1 MAALRYIL
9 LAAAI
14 TLTLALLAH
23 LRLPARAPI
32 PRRTG
37 RRGGLGIAVLTAV
50 YAVAAFWNLGS
61 AHDPQRFCSFE
72 VGESAVLALERE
84 TAIGTVWYYPGL
96 STGEYTLAYST
107 DGVTFTPAGTMPQ
120 GYADLFKWLQ
130 PEMTDAAPAT
140 AAYVRITASAHMELG
155 ELALYDLQGDRIGVR
170 AITGPADADALCDE
184 ADTVPAASTY
194 YNSTYFD
201 EIYHARTAYE
211 HLRGV
216 YPYEVSHP
224 PLGKEILSLGIV
236 LFGMTPFGWRC
247 MGALFGVAMLPLMW
261 DLLRRMFRDD
271 RVALCGAALL
281 ACDFMHL
288 TQTRIATID
297 SFATLFILLMYL
309 FLYRYF
315 TEGKLR
321 HLAACGITF
330 GIGAATKWTCLYAGA
345 GLGVLWAL
353 HWVFSG
359 VRAHRTGDGRRY
371 ARRLL
376 GNIGFCLVF
385 FVLVPGMIYYAS
397 YYPYGAARGLHGA
410 GMYFTREYAA
420 IVLENQRFMFTY
432 HAGLV
437 ATHPYSSR
445 WWQWLLDLRPILYY
459 LSYGDGTVSTIGAFV
474 NPPAVLGRAAGA
486 AGARI
491 PRGKARPHGAVSP
504 RRLSGAGA
512 AVGVHLAPDVR
523 ISLLRGDAL
532 SRARA
537 RVRVRPAAPARLS
550 RHRIR
555 LHGSKRRALRAV
567 LSRAHG
573 RDDPAR
579 LRMECAQMA
588 PGLAILT
595 PGNFRNRGTVYDCDR
610 M

>member
-1 MAALRYIL
+1 MAALRIIL
-9 LAAAI
+9 PAAAI
-14 TLTLALLAH
+14 ALTLALFLQLAW
-23 LRLPARAPI
+23 PARTPI
-32 PRRTG
+32 PRRTS
-37 RRGGLGIAVLTAV
+37 RRGGIGIAVLTAV
-50 YAVAAFWNLGS
+50 YAVAAFTGLGS
-61 AHDPQRFCSFE
+61 ARDPQRFCTLE
-72 VGESAVLALERE
+72 AGESATLALDGVHS
-84 TAIGTVWYYPGL
+84 IGTVWYYTGL
-96 STGEYTLAYST
+96 YTGEYTLAYSD
-107 DGVTFTPAGTMPQ
+107 DGITYIAAGTMPQ
-120 GYADLFKWLQ
+120 GYADLFKWLHPQ
-130 PEMTDAAPAT
+130 PADTASAS
-140 AAYVRITASAHMELG
+140 AAYVRITASAHLELG
-155 ELALYDLQGDRIGVR
+155 ELALLNAQGERIAVR
-170 AITGPADADALCDE
+170 EITGPASAAALCDE

-194 YNSTYFD
+194 FNSSYFD

-224 PLGKEILSLGIV
+224 PLGKEILSLGIAI
-236 LFGMTPFGWRC
+236 FGMTPFGWRC

-281 ACDFMHL
+281 AFDFMHL

-315 TEGKLR
+315 TEGRLR
-321 HLAACGITF
+321 HLAACGVAF
-330 GIGAATKWTCLYAGA
+330 GVGAATKWTCLYAGA

-353 HWVFSG
+353 HWVFQG
-359 VRAHRTGDGRRY
+359 VQAHRDGDGRRY
-371 ARRLL
+371 VRRLIL
-376 GNIGFCLVF
+376 NIGFCLVF

-474 NPPAVLGRAAGA
+474 NPLLCWGGLLALPVLAYRAVRHDRTALFILVGYLAQVLPWVFISRLTFEYHYFAATLFLVLALGYVFDRLRQRGYFGIVYAFTAA
-486 AGARI
+486 
-491 PRGKARPHGAVSP
+491 
-504 RRLSGAGA
+504 SGALFA
-512 AVGVHLAPDVR
+512 LFYPVLTGVTVSRSYAWNVLKWLPDW
-523 ISLLRGDAL
+523 
-532 SRARA
+532 
-537 RVRVRPAAPARLS
+537 P
-550 RHRIR
+550 
-555 LHGSKRRALRAV
+555 
-567 LSRAHG
+567 
-573 RDDPAR
+573 
-579 LRMECAQMA
+579 
-588 PGLAILT
+588 
-595 PGNFRNRGTVYDCDR
+595 F
-610 M
+610 

>member
-1 MAALRYIL
+1 MAALRIIL
-9 LAAAI
+9 PAAAI
-14 TLTLALLAH
+14 ALTLALF
-23 LRLPARAPI
+23 LRLAWPARTPI
-32 PRRTG
+32 PRRTS
-37 RRGGLGIAVLTAV
+37 RRGGIGIAVLTAV
-50 YAVAAFWNLGS
+50 YAVAAFTGLGS
-61 AHDPQRFCSFE
+61 ARDPQHFCTLE
-72 VGESAVLALERE
+72 AGESATLALDGVHS
-84 TAIGTVWYYPGL
+84 INTVWYYTGL
-96 STGEYTLAYST
+96 YTGEYTLAYSD
-107 DGVTFTPAGTMPQ
+107 DGITYTAAGTMPQ

-130 PEMTDAAPAT
+130 PQPADAAPAT
-140 AAYVRITASAHMELG
+140 AAYVRVTAGTRLELG
-155 ELALYDLQGDRIGVR
+155 ELALLDAQGERIAVR
-170 AITGPADADALCDE
+170 EVTGPASAAALCDE
-184 ADTVPAASTY
+184 ADTVPASSTY
-194 YNSTYFD
+194 FNSSYFD

-224 PLGKEILSLGIV
+224 PLGKEILSLGIAI
-236 LFGMTPFGWRC
+236 FGMTPFGWRC

-271 RVALCGAALL
+271 RVALCGTALL

-321 HLAACGITF
+321 HLAACGIAF
-330 GIGAATKWTCLYAGA
+330 GVGAATKWTCLYAGA

-353 HWVFSG
+353 HWVFQG
-359 VRAHRTGDGRRY
+359 VQAHRDGDGRRY
-371 ARRLL
+371 VRRLVS
-376 GNIGFCLVF
+376 NIGFCLVF

-437 ATHPYSSR
+437 ATHPYASR

-474 NPPAVLGRAAGA
+474 NPLLCWGGLLALPVLAYRAVRHDRTALFLLVGYLAQVLPWVFISRLTFEYHYFAATLFLVLALGYVFDRLRQRGYFGIVYVFTAASGA
-486 AGARI
+486 LFALFYPVLTGVTI
-491 PRGKARPHGAVSP
+491 PRSYAWNVLKW
-504 RRLSGAGA
+504 L
-512 AVGVHLAPDVR
+512 PDW
-523 ISLLRGDAL
+523 
-532 SRARA
+532 
-537 RVRVRPAAPARLS
+537 P
-550 RHRIR
+550 
-555 LHGSKRRALRAV
+555 
-567 LSRAHG
+567 
-573 RDDPAR
+573 
-579 LRMECAQMA
+579 
-588 PGLAILT
+588 
-595 PGNFRNRGTVYDCDR
+595 F
-610 M
+610 

>member
-1 MAALRYIL
+1 MAALRIIL
-9 LAAAI
+9 PAAAI
-14 TLTLALLAH
+14 ALTLALFLQLAW
-23 LRLPARAPI
+23 PARAPI
-32 PRRTG
+32 PRRTS
-37 RRGGLGIAVLTAV
+37 RRGGIGIAVLTAV
-50 YAVAAFWNLGS
+50 YAVAAFTGLGS
-61 AHDPQRFCSFE
+61 ANAPQRFCTLE
-72 VGESAVLALERE
+72 AGESAVLALDG
-84 TAIGTVWYYPGL
+84 AHGIDTVWYYTGL
-96 STGEYTLAYST
+96 YTGEYTLAYSD
-107 DGVTFTPAGTMPQ
+107 DGITYIAAGTMPQ

-130 PEMTDAAPAT
+130 PQPADAAPAS
-140 AAYVRITASAHMELG
+140 AAYVRITASAHLELG
-155 ELALYDLQGDRIGVR
+155 ELALYDPQGKRIAVCE
-170 AITGPADADALCDE
+170 ITGPASAAALCDE
-184 ADTVPAASTY
+184 PDTVPASSTY
-194 YNSTYFD
+194 FNSSYFD

-224 PLGKEILSLGIV
+224 PLGKVILSLGIR
-236 LFGMTPFGWRC
+236 LFGMTPLGWRC

-281 ACDFMHL
+281 AFDFMHL

-297 SFATLFILLMYL
+297 SFATFFILLMYL

-315 TEGKLR
+315 TEGRLR
-321 HLAACGITF
+321 HLAACGVTF

-353 HWVFSG
+353 HWIFAG
-359 VRAHRTGDGRRY
+359 VQAHRDGDGRRY
-371 ARRLL
+371 AHRLL

-474 NPPAVLGRAAGA
+474 NPLLCWGGLLALPVLAYRAAKRDRTALFILVGYLAQVLPWVFISRLTFEYHYFA
-486 AGARI
+486 ATLFL
-491 PRGKARPHGAVSP
+491 V
-504 RRLSGAGA
+504 
-512 AVGVHLAPDVR
+512 LALGYVFD
-523 ISLLRGDAL
+523 
-532 SRARA
+532 
-537 RVRVRPAAPARLS
+537 
-550 RHRIR
+550 
-555 LHGSKRRALRAV
+555 
-567 LSRAHG
+567 
-573 RDDPAR
+573 R
-579 LRMECAQMA
+579 LRQRGYLGIVYAFTA
-588 PGLAILT
+588 ANGVLFALFFPVLT
-595 PGNFRNRGTVYDCDR
+595 GVTVSRSYAWNVLKWLPDWPF
-610 M
+610 

>member
-1 MAALRYIL
+1 MAALRIIL
-9 LAAAI
+9 PAAAI
-14 TLTLALLAH
+14 ALTLALFLQLAW
-23 LRLPARAPI
+23 PARAPI
-32 PRRTG
+32 PRRTS
-37 RRGGLGIAVLTAV
+37 RRGGIGIAVLTAV
-50 YAVAAFWNLGS
+50 YAVAAFTGLGS
-61 AHDPQRFCSFE
+61 ARDPQHFCTLE
-72 VGESAVLALERE
+72 AGESATLALDGVHS
-84 TAIGTVWYYPGL
+84 INTVWYYTGL
-96 STGEYTLAYST
+96 YTGEYTLAYSD
-107 DGVTFTPAGTMPQ
+107 DGITYTAAGTMPQ

-130 PEMTDAAPAT
+130 PQPADTAPAT
-140 AAYVRITASAHMELG
+140 AAYVRVTASTHLELG
-155 ELALYDLQGDRIGVR
+155 ELTLLDAQGERIAVR
-170 AITGPADADALCDE
+170 EITGPASAAALCDE
-184 ADTVPAASTY
+184 ADTVPASSTY
-194 YNSTYFD
+194 YNSSYFD

-224 PLGKEILSLGIV
+224 PLGKVILSHGIR

-271 RVALCGAALL
+271 RVALCGTALL

-321 HLAACGITF
+321 HLAACGIAF
-330 GIGAATKWTCLYAGA
+330 GVGAATKWTCLYAGA

-353 HWVFSG
+353 HWVFQG
-359 VRAHRTGDGRRY
+359 VRAHRAGDGRRY

-432 HAGLV
+432 HSSLV

-474 NPPAVLGRAAGA
+474 NPLLCWGGLLALPVLVYHAAKRERTALFLLVGYLAQVLPWVFISRLTFEYHYFA
-486 AGARI
+486 ATLFLVLALGYVFDRLRQ
-491 PRGKARPHGAVSP
+491 RGSFGIVYAFTAA
-504 RRLSGAGA
+504 SGALLA
-512 AVGVHLAPDVR
+512 LFYPVLTGVTVSRSYAWNVLKWLPDW
-523 ISLLRGDAL
+523 
-532 SRARA
+532 
-537 RVRVRPAAPARLS
+537 P
-550 RHRIR
+550 
-555 LHGSKRRALRAV
+555 
-567 LSRAHG
+567 
-573 RDDPAR
+573 
-579 LRMECAQMA
+579 
-588 PGLAILT
+588 
-595 PGNFRNRGTVYDCDR
+595 F
-610 M
+610 

>member
-1 MAALRYIL
+1 MAALRIIL
-9 LAAAI
+9 PAAAI
-14 TLTLALLAH
+14 ALTLALFLQLAW
-23 LRLPARAPI
+23 PARTPI
-32 PRRTG
+32 PRRTS
-37 RRGGLGIAVLTAV
+37 RRGGIGIAVLTAV
-50 YAVAAFWNLGS
+50 YAVAAFTGLGS
-61 AHDPQRFCSFE
+61 ARDPQRFCTLE
-72 VGESAVLALERE
+72 AGESATLTLDGVHS
-84 TAIGTVWYYPGL
+84 IDTVWYYTGL
-96 STGEYTLAYST
+96 YTGEYTLAYSD
-107 DGVTFTPAGTMPQ
+107 DGITYTAAGTMPQ
-120 GYADLFKWLQ
+120 GYADLFKWLHPQ
-130 PEMTDAAPAT
+130 PADTAHAT
-140 AAYVRITASAHMELG
+140 AAYVRVTAGAHLELG
-155 ELALYDLQGDRIGVR
+155 ELALYDPQGKRIAVR
-170 AITGPADADALCDE
+170 EIMGPASAAALCDE
-184 ADTVPAASTY
+184 ADTVPASSTY
-194 YNSTYFD
+194 FNSSYFD

-224 PLGKEILSLGIV
+224 PLGKEILSLGIR

-271 RVALCGAALL
+271 RVALCGTALL

-321 HLAACGITF
+321 HLAACGIAF
-330 GIGAATKWTCLYAGA
+330 GVGAATKWTCLYAGA

-353 HWVFSG
+353 HWVFQG
-359 VRAHRTGDGRRY
+359 VQAHRDGDGRRY
-371 ARRLL
+371 VRRLIA
-376 GNIGFCLVF
+376 NIGFCLVF

-437 ATHPYSSR
+437 ATHPYASR

-474 NPPAVLGRAAGA
+474 NPLLCWGGLLALPVLAYRAVRHDRTALFLLVGYLAQVLPWVFISRLTFEYHYFAATLFLVLALGYVFDRLRQRGYFGIVYAFTAA
-486 AGARI
+486 
-491 PRGKARPHGAVSP
+491 
-504 RRLSGAGA
+504 SGALFA
-512 AVGVHLAPDVR
+512 LFYPVLTGVTISRSYAWNVLKWLPDW
-523 ISLLRGDAL
+523 
-532 SRARA
+532 
-537 RVRVRPAAPARLS
+537 P
-550 RHRIR
+550 
-555 LHGSKRRALRAV
+555 
-567 LSRAHG
+567 
-573 RDDPAR
+573 
-579 LRMECAQMA
+579 
-588 PGLAILT
+588 
-595 PGNFRNRGTVYDCDR
+595 F
-610 M
+610 

>member
-1 MAALRYIL
+1 MAALRIIL
-9 LAAAI
+9 PAAAI
-14 TLTLALLAH
+14 ALTLALF
-23 LRLPARAPI
+23 LRLAWPARTPI
-32 PRRTG
+32 PRRTS
-37 RRGGLGIAVLTAV
+37 RRGGIGIAVLTAV
-50 YAVAAFWNLGS
+50 YAVAAFTGLGS
-61 AHDPQRFCSFE
+61 ARDPQRFCTLE
-72 VGESAVLALERE
+72 AGESATLALDGVHS
-84 TAIGTVWYYPGL
+84 IDTVWYYTGL
-96 STGEYTLAYST
+96 YTGEYTLAYSD
-107 DGVTFTPAGTMPQ
+107 DGITYTAAGTMPQ

-130 PEMTDAAPAT
+130 PQPADAAPAS
-140 AAYVRITASAHMELG
+140 AAYVRVTASAHLELG
-155 ELALYDLQGDRIGVR
+155 EFALYDPQGKRIAVR
-170 AITGPADADALCDE
+170 EITGPASAGALCDE
-184 ADTVPAASTY
+184 ADTVPASSTY
-194 YNSTYFD
+194 FNSSYFD

-224 PLGKEILSLGIV
+224 PLGKEILSLGIAI
-236 LFGMTPFGWRC
+236 FGMTPFGWRC

-271 RVALCGAALL
+271 RVALCGTALL

-315 TEGKLR
+315 TEGRLR
-321 HLAACGITF
+321 HLAACGVAF
-330 GIGAATKWTCLYAGA
+330 GVGAATKWTCLYAGA

-353 HWVFSG
+353 HWVFQG
-359 VRAHRTGDGRRY
+359 VQAHRDGDGRRY
-371 ARRLL
+371 VRRLL

-474 NPPAVLGRAAGA
+474 NPLLCWGGLLTLLVLVYHAAKRDRMALFLLVGYLAQVLPWVFISRLTFEYHYFA
-486 AGARI
+486 ATLFLVLALGYVFDRLRQ
-491 PRGKARPHGAVSP
+491 RGYFGIVYAFIAA
-504 RRLSGAGA
+504 SGALFA
-512 AVGVHLAPDVR
+512 LFYPVLTGVTVSRSYAWNVLKWLPDW
-523 ISLLRGDAL
+523 
-532 SRARA
+532 
-537 RVRVRPAAPARLS
+537 P
-550 RHRIR
+550 
-555 LHGSKRRALRAV
+555 
-567 LSRAHG
+567 
-573 RDDPAR
+573 
-579 LRMECAQMA
+579 
-588 PGLAILT
+588 
-595 PGNFRNRGTVYDCDR
+595 F
-610 M
+610 

>member
-1 MAALRYIL
+1 MAALRIIL
-9 LAAAI
+9 PAAAI
-14 TLTLALLAH
+14 ALTLALFLQLAW
-23 LRLPARAPI
+23 PARTPI
-32 PRRTG
+32 PRRTS
-37 RRGGLGIAVLTAV
+37 RRGGIGIAVLTAV
-50 YAVAAFWNLGS
+50 YAVAAFTGLGS
-61 AHDPQRFCSFE
+61 ARDPQRFCTLE
-72 VGESAVLALERE
+72 AGESATLALDGVHS
-84 TAIGTVWYYPGL
+84 IDTVWYYTGL
-96 STGEYTLAYST
+96 YTGEYTLAYSD
-107 DGVTFTPAGTMPQ
+107 DGITYTPAGTMPQ

-130 PEMTDAAPAT
+130 PQPADTAPAT
-140 AAYVRITASAHMELG
+140 AAYVRVTASAHLELG
-155 ELALYDLQGDRIGVR
+155 ELALLDAQGKRIAVR
-170 AITGPADADALCDE
+170 EITGPASAAALCDE

-194 YNSTYFD
+194 FNSSYFD

-224 PLGKEILSLGIV
+224 PLGKELLALGIAI
-236 LFGMTPFGWRC
+236 FGMTPFGWRC

-315 TEGKLR
+315 TEGRLR
-321 HLAACGITF
+321 HLAACGVTF
-330 GIGAATKWTCLYAGA
+330 GVGAATKWTCLYAGA

-353 HWVFSG
+353 HWVFQG
-359 VRAHRTGDGRRY
+359 VQAHRDGDGRRY

-397 YYPYGAARGLHGA
+397 YYPYGAARGLHGP

-432 HAGLV
+432 HSGLV

-474 NPPAVLGRAAGA
+474 NPLLCWGGLLALPVLAY
-486 AGARI
+486 
-491 PRGKARPHGAVSP
+491 
-504 RRLSGAGA
+504 
-512 AVGVHLAPDVR
+512 
-523 ISLLRGDAL
+523 
-532 SRARA
+532 
-537 RVRVRPAAPARLS
+537 
-550 RHRIR
+550 
-555 LHGSKRRALRAV
+555 RAV
-567 LSRAHG
+567 RHDRTALFILVGYLAQVLPWVFISRLTFEYHYFAATLFLVLALG
-573 RDDPAR
+573 YVFDR
-579 LRMECAQMA
+579 LRQRGYLGIVYAFTA
-588 PGLAILT
+588 ANGALLALFYPVLT
-595 PGNFRNRGTVYDCDR
+595 GVTVSRSYAWNVLKWLPDWPF
-610 M
+610 

>member
-1 MAALRYIL
+1 MAALRIIL
-9 LAAAI
+9 PAAAI
-14 TLTLALLAH
+14 ALTLALFLQLAW
-23 LRLPARAPI
+23 PARTPI
-32 PRRTG
+32 PRRTS
-37 RRGGLGIAVLTAV
+37 RRGGIGIAVLTAV
-50 YAVAAFWNLGS
+50 YAVAAFTGLGS
-61 AHDPQRFCSFE
+61 ARDPQHFCTLE
-72 VGESAVLALERE
+72 AGESATLALDGVHS
-84 TAIGTVWYYPGL
+84 IDTVWYYTGL
-96 STGEYTLAYST
+96 YTGEYTLAYSD
-107 DGVTFTPAGTMPQ
+107 DGITYTAAGTMPQ

-130 PEMTDAAPAT
+130 PQPADTAPAS
-140 AAYVRITASAHMELG
+140 AAYVRVTAGTHLELG
-155 ELALYDLQGDRIGVR
+155 ELALLDAQGERIAVR
-170 AITGPADADALCDE
+170 EITGPATAGALCDE
-184 ADTVPAASTY
+184 ADTVPASSTY
-194 YNSTYFD
+194 YNSSYFD

-224 PLGKEILSLGIV
+224 PLGKVILSLGIR

-281 ACDFMHL
+281 AFDFMHL

-315 TEGKLR
+315 TEGRLR
-321 HLAACGITF
+321 HLAACGIAF
-330 GIGAATKWTCLYAGA
+330 GVGAATKWTCLYAGA

-359 VRAHRTGDGRRY
+359 VQAHRDGDGRRY
-371 ARRLL
+371 VRRLVS
-376 GNIGFCLVF
+376 NIGFCLVF

-437 ATHPYSSR
+437 ATHPYASR

-474 NPPAVLGRAAGA
+474 NPLLCWGGLLALPVLVYHAAKRERTALFILVGYLAQVLPWVFISRLTFEYHYFA
-486 AGARI
+486 ATLFLVLALGYVFDRLRQ
-491 PRGKARPHGAVSP
+491 RGYFGIVYAFTAA
-504 RRLSGAGA
+504 SGALFA
-512 AVGVHLAPDVR
+512 LFYPVLTGVTVSRSYAWNVLKWLPDW
-523 ISLLRGDAL
+523 
-532 SRARA
+532 
-537 RVRVRPAAPARLS
+537 P
-550 RHRIR
+550 
-555 LHGSKRRALRAV
+555 
-567 LSRAHG
+567 
-573 RDDPAR
+573 
-579 LRMECAQMA
+579 
-588 PGLAILT
+588 
-595 PGNFRNRGTVYDCDR
+595 F
-610 M
+610 

>member
-1 MAALRYIL
+1 MAALRIIL
-9 LAAAI
+9 PAAAI
-14 TLTLALLAH
+14 ALTLALFLQLA
-23 LRLPARAPI
+23 RPARTPI
-32 PRRTG
+32 PRRTS
-37 RRGGLGIAVLTAV
+37 RRGGIGIAVLTAV
-50 YAVAAFWNLGS
+50 YAVAAFTGLGS
-61 AHDPQRFCSFE
+61 ARDPQRFCTLE
-72 VGESAVLALERE
+72 AGESAVLALDGVHS
-84 TAIGTVWYYPGL
+84 IDTVWYYTGL
-96 STGEYTLAYST
+96 YTGEYTLAYSD
-107 DGVTFTPAGTMPQ
+107 DGITYTAAGTMPQ

-130 PEMTDAAPAT
+130 PQPADAAPAS
-140 AAYVRITASAHMELG
+140 AAYVRVTASAHLELG
-155 ELALYDLQGDRIGVR
+155 ELALLDTQGERIAVR
-170 AITGPADADALCDE
+170 EITGPASAAALCDE
-184 ADTVPAASTY
+184 ADTVPASSTY
-194 YNSTYFD
+194 YNSSYFD

-224 PLGKEILSLGIV
+224 PLGKVILSLGIR

-281 ACDFMHL
+281 AFDFMHL

-315 TEGKLR
+315 TEGRLR
-321 HLAACGITF
+321 HLAACGVAF
-330 GIGAATKWTCLYAGA
+330 GVGAATKWTCLYAGA

-353 HWVFSG
+353 HWVFQG
-359 VRAHRTGDGRRY
+359 VRAHRDGDGRRY
-371 ARRLL
+371 VRRLL

-397 YYPYGAARGLHGA
+397 YYPYGAARGLHGP

-474 NPPAVLGRAAGA
+474 NPLLCWGGLLALPVLAY
-486 AGARI
+486 
-491 PRGKARPHGAVSP
+491 
-504 RRLSGAGA
+504 
-512 AVGVHLAPDVR
+512 
-523 ISLLRGDAL
+523 
-532 SRARA
+532 
-537 RVRVRPAAPARLS
+537 
-550 RHRIR
+550 
-555 LHGSKRRALRAV
+555 RAV
-567 LSRAHG
+567 RHDRTALFILVGYLAQVLPWVFISRLTFEYHYFAATLFLVLALG
-573 RDDPAR
+573 YVFDR
-579 LRMECAQMA
+579 LRQRGYFGIVYVFTAA
-588 PGLAILT
+588 NGALLALFYPVLT
-595 PGNFRNRGTVYDCDR
+595 GVTVSRSYAWNVLKWLPDWPF
-610 M
+610 

>member
-1 MAALRYIL
+1 MAALRIIL
-9 LAAAI
+9 PAAAI
-14 TLTLALLAH
+14 ALTLALFLQLAW
-23 LRLPARAPI
+23 PARAPI
-32 PRRTG
+32 PRRTA
-37 RRGGLGIAVLTAV
+37 RRGGIGIAVLTAV
-50 YAVAAFWNLGS
+50 YAVAAFTGLGS
-61 AHDPQRFCSFE
+61 ARDPQHFCTLE
-72 VGESAVLALERE
+72 AGESATLALDGVHS
-84 TAIGTVWYYPGL
+84 IDTVWYYTGL
-96 STGEYTLAYST
+96 YTGEYTLAYSD
-107 DGVTFTPAGTMPQ
+107 DGITYTAAGTMPQ

-130 PEMTDAAPAT
+130 PQPADTAPAT
-140 AAYVRITASAHMELG
+140 AAYVRVTASAHLELG
-155 ELALYDLQGDRIGVR
+155 EFALYDAQGERIAVR
-170 AITGPADADALCDE
+170 EITGPATAAALYDE
-184 ADTVPAASTY
+184 ADTVPASSTY
-194 YNSTYFD
+194 YNSSYFD

-224 PLGKEILSLGIV
+224 PLGKVILSLGIR
-236 LFGMTPFGWRC
+236 LFGMTPLGWRC

-281 ACDFMHL
+281 AFDFMHL

-321 HLAACGITF
+321 HLAACGVAF
-330 GIGAATKWTCLYAGA
+330 GVGAATKWTCLYAGA

-353 HWVFSG
+353 HWVFAG
-359 VRAHRTGDGRRY
+359 VQAHRDGDGRRY
-371 ARRLL
+371 VRRLL

-397 YYPYGAARGLHGA
+397 YYPYGAARGLHGP

-474 NPPAVLGRAAGA
+474 NPLLCWGGLLSLPVLVYHAAKRERTALFILVGYLAQVLPWVFISRLTFEYHYFA
-486 AGARI
+486 ATLFLVLALGYVFDRLRQ
-491 PRGKARPHGAVSP
+491 RGYFGIVYAFTAA
-504 RRLSGAGA
+504 SGALFA
-512 AVGVHLAPDVR
+512 LFYPVLTGVTVSRSYAWNVLKWLPDW
-523 ISLLRGDAL
+523 
-532 SRARA
+532 
-537 RVRVRPAAPARLS
+537 P
-550 RHRIR
+550 
-555 LHGSKRRALRAV
+555 
-567 LSRAHG
+567 
-573 RDDPAR
+573 
-579 LRMECAQMA
+579 
-588 PGLAILT
+588 
-595 PGNFRNRGTVYDCDR
+595 F
-610 M
+610 

>member
-1 MAALRYIL
+1 MAALRIIL
-9 LAAAI
+9 PAAAI
-14 TLTLALLAH
+14 ALTLALFLQLAW
-23 LRLPARAPI
+23 PARTPI
-32 PRRTG
+32 PRRTS
-37 RRGGLGIAVLTAV
+37 RRGGIGIVVLTAV
-50 YAVAAFWNLGS
+50 YAVAAFTGLGS
-61 AHDPQRFCSFE
+61 ARDPQRFCTLE
-72 VGESAVLALERE
+72 AGESATLALDGVHS
-84 TAIGTVWYYPGL
+84 INTVWYYTGL
-96 STGEYTLAYST
+96 YTGEYTLAYSD
-107 DGVTFTPAGTMPQ
+107 DGITYTAAGTMPQ

-130 PEMTDAAPAT
+130 PQPADTVPAT
-140 AAYVRITASAHMELG
+140 AAYVRVTAGTHLELG
-155 ELALYDLQGDRIGVR
+155 ELALLDAQGERIAVR
-170 AITGPADADALCDE
+170 EITGPASAAALCDE
-184 ADTVPAASTY
+184 ADTVPASSTY
-194 YNSTYFD
+194 FNSSYFD

-281 ACDFMHL
+281 AFDFMHL

-321 HLAACGITF
+321 HLAACGVTF

-359 VRAHRTGDGRRY
+359 VRAHRAGDGRRY

-410 GMYFTREYAA
+410 GMYFTREYAT

-474 NPPAVLGRAAGA
+474 NPLLCWGGLLALPVLAYRAWKRDRTALFILVGYLAQVLPWVFISRLTFEYHYFA
-486 AGARI
+486 ATLFLVLALGYVFDRLRRRGYLGIVYAFTAANGVLFALFYPVLTGVTI
-491 PRGKARPHGAVSP
+491 PRDYAWNVLKW
-504 RRLSGAGA
+504 L
-512 AVGVHLAPDVR
+512 PDW
-523 ISLLRGDAL
+523 
-532 SRARA
+532 
-537 RVRVRPAAPARLS
+537 P
-550 RHRIR
+550 
-555 LHGSKRRALRAV
+555 
-567 LSRAHG
+567 
-573 RDDPAR
+573 
-579 LRMECAQMA
+579 
-588 PGLAILT
+588 
-595 PGNFRNRGTVYDCDR
+595 F
-610 M
+610 

>member
-1 MAALRYIL
+1 MAALRIIL
-9 LAAAI
+9 PAAAI
-14 TLTLALLAH
+14 ALTLALFLQLAW
-23 LRLPARAPI
+23 PARAPI
-32 PRRTG
+32 PRRTS
-37 RRGGLGIAVLTAV
+37 RRGGIGIAVLTAV
-50 YAVAAFWNLGS
+50 YAVAAFTGLGS
-61 AHDPQRFCSFE
+61 ANAPQHFCTLE
-72 VGESAVLALERE
+72 AGESATLALDG
-84 TAIGTVWYYPGL
+84 AHGIDTVWYYTGL
-96 STGEYTLAYST
+96 YTGEYTLAYSD
-107 DGVTFTPAGTMPQ
+107 DGITYTAAGTMPQ

-130 PEMTDAAPAT
+130 PQPADSAPAT
-140 AAYVRITASAHMELG
+140 AAYVRVTASAHLELG
-155 ELALYDLQGDRIGVR
+155 ELALLDAQGERIAVR
-170 AITGPADADALCDE
+170 AITGPASAAALCDE
-184 ADTVPAASTY
+184 ADTVPASSTY
-194 YNSTYFD
+194 YNSSYFD

-224 PLGKEILSLGIV
+224 PLGKELLALGIR

-271 RVALCGAALL
+271 RVAWCGAALL
-281 ACDFMHL
+281 AFDFMHL

-321 HLAACGITF
+321 HLAACGVTF

-359 VRAHRTGDGRRY
+359 VRAHRAGDGRRY

-397 YYPYGAARGLHGA
+397 YYPYGAARGLHGP

-474 NPPAVLGRAAGA
+474 NPLLCWGGLLALPVLVYHAAKRERTALFLLIGYLAQVLPWVFISRLTFEYHYFAATLFLVLALGYVFDRLRQRGSFGIVYAFTAASGA
-486 AGARI
+486 LLALFYPVLTGVTI
-491 PRGKARPHGAVSP
+491 PRDYAWNVLKW
-504 RRLSGAGA
+504 L
-512 AVGVHLAPDVR
+512 PDW
-523 ISLLRGDAL
+523 
-532 SRARA
+532 
-537 RVRVRPAAPARLS
+537 P
-550 RHRIR
+550 
-555 LHGSKRRALRAV
+555 
-567 LSRAHG
+567 
-573 RDDPAR
+573 
-579 LRMECAQMA
+579 
-588 PGLAILT
+588 
-595 PGNFRNRGTVYDCDR
+595 F
-610 M
+610 

>member
-23 LRLPARAPI
+23 LRLPARAPL

-37 RRGGLGIAVLTAV
+37 RRGGLGIAALTAV

-72 VGESAVLALERE
+72 AGESAVLALERE
-84 TAIGTVWYYPGL
+84 TAVAAVWYYPGL

-140 AAYVRITASAHMELG
+140 AAYVRITAGAHMELG

-170 AITGPADADALCDE
+170 DIAGPADADALCDE
-184 ADTVPAASTY
+184 ADTVPASSTY

-224 PLGKEILSLGIV
+224 PLGKEILSLGIA

-297 SFATLFILLMYL
+297 SFATLFILLMYM

-321 HLAACGITF
+321 HLAACGVTF
-330 GIGAATKWTCLYAGA
+330 GIGAAIPTHEISEDSGLIDAVSLMIGRTSGLFVGAVALLFLITLFGNMISWSMGVNSTAAYAA
-345 GLGVLWAL
+345 EN
-353 HWVFSG
+353 
-359 VRAHRTGDGRRY
+359 GDMPAIF
-371 ARRLL
+371 ARRWAKNDMPIGSALTSGIVASVVCILGIIIELL
-376 GNIGFCLVF
+376 SPDSSLFWSFFALNLVMLLLSYAPVF
-385 FVLVPGMIYYAS
+385 PAFLRLREIDPDSERPFRVPGGRGMLRVLAYVPMALILISIFFTAVPLSMDSETLSS
-397 YYPYGAARGLHGA
+397 YL
-410 GMYFTREYAA
+410 
-420 IVLENQRFMFTY
+420 
-432 HAGLV
+432 
-437 ATHPYSSR
+437 
-445 WWQWLLDLRPILYY
+445 PI
-459 LSYGDGTVSTIGAFV
+459 TIGS
-474 NPPAVLGRAAGA
+474 
-486 AGARI
+486 I
-491 PRGKARPHGAVSP
+491 
-504 RRLSGAGA
+504 LSIVIGEILIA
-512 AVGVHLAPDVR
+512 
-523 ISLLRGDAL
+523 
-532 SRARA
+532 ARA
-537 RVRVRPAAPARLS
+537 R
-550 RHRIR
+550 RH
-555 LHGSKRRALRAV
+555 HS
-567 LSRAHG
+567 
-573 RDDPAR
+573 
-579 LRMECAQMA
+579 
-588 PGLAILT
+588 
-595 PGNFRNRGTVYDCDR
+595 
-610 M
+610 

>member
-1 MAALRYIL
+1 MAALRIIL
-9 LAAAI
+9 PAAAI
-14 TLTLALLAH
+14 ALTLALFLQLAW
-23 LRLPARAPI
+23 PARTPI
-32 PRRTG
+32 PRRTS
-37 RRGGLGIAVLTAV
+37 RRGGIGIAVLTAV
-50 YAVAAFWNLGS
+50 YAVAAFTGLGS
-61 AHDPQRFCSFE
+61 ARDPQHFCTLE
-72 VGESAVLALERE
+72 AGESATLALDGVHS
-84 TAIGTVWYYPGL
+84 IDTVWYYTGL
-96 STGEYTLAYST
+96 YTGEYTLAYSD
-107 DGVTFTPAGTMPQ
+107 DGITYTAAGTMPQ

-130 PEMTDAAPAT
+130 PQPADTAPAS
-140 AAYVRITASAHMELG
+140 AAYVRVTAGTHLELG
-155 ELALYDLQGDRIGVR
+155 ELALLDAQGERIAVR
-170 AITGPADADALCDE
+170 EITGPATAGALCDE
-184 ADTVPAASTY
+184 ADTVPASSTY
-194 YNSTYFD
+194 YNSSYFD

-224 PLGKEILSLGIV
+224 PLGKVILSLGIR

-261 DLLRRMFRDD
+261 NLLRRMFRDD

-281 ACDFMHL
+281 AFDFMHL

-315 TEGKLR
+315 TEGRLR
-321 HLAACGITF
+321 HLAACGIAF
-330 GIGAATKWTCLYAGA
+330 GVGAATKWTCLYAGA

-359 VRAHRTGDGRRY
+359 VQAHRDGDGRRY
-371 ARRLL
+371 VRRLVS
-376 GNIGFCLVF
+376 NIGFCLVF

-437 ATHPYSSR
+437 ATHPYASR

-474 NPPAVLGRAAGA
+474 NPLLCWGGLLALPVLVYHAAKRERTALFILVGYLAQVLPWVFISRLTFEYHYFA
-486 AGARI
+486 ATLFLVLALGYVFDRLRQ
-491 PRGKARPHGAVSP
+491 RGYFGIVYAFTAA
-504 RRLSGAGA
+504 SGALFA
-512 AVGVHLAPDVR
+512 LFYPVLTGVTVSRSYAWNVLKWLPDW
-523 ISLLRGDAL
+523 
-532 SRARA
+532 
-537 RVRVRPAAPARLS
+537 P
-550 RHRIR
+550 
-555 LHGSKRRALRAV
+555 
-567 LSRAHG
+567 
-573 RDDPAR
+573 
-579 LRMECAQMA
+579 
-588 PGLAILT
+588 
-595 PGNFRNRGTVYDCDR
+595 F
-610 M
+610 

>member
-1 MAALRYIL
+1 MAALRIIL
-9 LAAAI
+9 PAAAI
-14 TLTLALLAH
+14 ALTLALFLQLAW
-23 LRLPARAPI
+23 PARTPI
-32 PRRTG
+32 PRRTS
-37 RRGGLGIAVLTAV
+37 RRGGIGIAVLTAV
-50 YAVAAFWNLGS
+50 YAVAAFTGLGS
-61 AHDPQRFCSFE
+61 ARDPQHFCTLE
-72 VGESAVLALERE
+72 AGESATLALDGVHS
-84 TAIGTVWYYPGL
+84 IDTVWYYTGL
-96 STGEYTLAYST
+96 YTGEYTLAYSD
-107 DGVTFTPAGTMPQ
+107 DGITYTPAGTMPQ

-130 PEMTDAAPAT
+130 PQPADTAPAS
-140 AAYVRITASAHMELG
+140 AAYVRVTAGAHLELG
-155 ELALYDLQGDRIGVR
+155 ELALYDPQGKRIAVR
-170 AITGPADADALCDE
+170 EITGPATAAALCDE
-184 ADTVPAASTY
+184 ADTVPASSTY
-194 YNSTYFD
+194 FNSSYFD

-224 PLGKEILSLGIV
+224 PLGKEILSLGIAI
-236 LFGMTPFGWRC
+236 FGMTPFGWRC

-271 RVALCGAALL
+271 RVALCGTALL

-315 TEGKLR
+315 TEGRLR
-321 HLAACGITF
+321 HLAACGVAF
-330 GIGAATKWTCLYAGA
+330 GVGAATKWTCLYAGA

-353 HWVFSG
+353 HWVFQG
-359 VRAHRTGDGRRY
+359 VQAHRDGDGRRY
-371 ARRLL
+371 VRRLVS
-376 GNIGFCLVF
+376 NIGFCLVF

-474 NPPAVLGRAAGA
+474 NPLLCWGGLLALPVLACRAVRHDRTALFLLVGYLAQVLPWVFISRLTFEYHYFAATLFLVLALGYVFDRLRQRGYFGIVYAFTAA
-486 AGARI
+486 
-491 PRGKARPHGAVSP
+491 
-504 RRLSGAGA
+504 SGALFA
-512 AVGVHLAPDVR
+512 LFYPVLTGVTVSRSYAWNVLKWLPDW
-523 ISLLRGDAL
+523 
-532 SRARA
+532 
-537 RVRVRPAAPARLS
+537 P
-550 RHRIR
+550 
-555 LHGSKRRALRAV
+555 
-567 LSRAHG
+567 
-573 RDDPAR
+573 
-579 LRMECAQMA
+579 
-588 PGLAILT
+588 
-595 PGNFRNRGTVYDCDR
+595 F
-610 M
+610 

>member
-1 MAALRYIL
+1 MAALRIIL
-9 LAAAI
+9 PAAAI
-14 TLTLALLAH
+14 ALTLALFLQLAW
-23 LRLPARAPI
+23 PARGAI
-32 PRRTG
+32 ARHTA
-37 RRGGLGIAVLTAV
+37 RRGGIGIAVLTAV
-50 YAVAAFWNLGS
+50 YAVVAFTGLGS
-61 AHDPQRFCSFE
+61 ARDPQRFCTLE
-72 VGESAVLALERE
+72 AGESATLALDGVHS
-84 TAIGTVWYYPGL
+84 IDTVWYYTGL
-96 STGEYTLAYST
+96 YTGEYTLAYSD
-107 DGVTFTPAGTMPQ
+107 DGITYTPAGTMPQ

-130 PEMTDAAPAT
+130 PQPADTAPAS
-140 AAYVRITASAHMELG
+140 AAYVRVTASAHLELG
-155 ELALYDLQGDRIGVR
+155 ELALLDAQGERIAVR
-170 AITGPADADALCDE
+170 EITGPASAAAICDE
-184 ADTVPAASTY
+184 ADTVPASSTY
-194 YNSTYFD
+194 FNSSYFD

-236 LFGMTPFGWRC
+236 LFGMTPFGWRF
-247 MGALFGVAMLPLMW
+247 MGTLFGVAMLPLMW

-321 HLAACGITF
+321 HLAACGVTF

-345 GLGVLWAL
+345 GLGVLWVL
-353 HWVFSG
+353 HWVFAG
-359 VRAHRTGDGRRY
+359 VQAHRDGDGRRY
-371 ARRLL
+371 VRRLIS
-376 GNIGFCLVF
+376 NIGFCLVF

-437 ATHPYSSR
+437 ATHPYASR

-474 NPPAVLGRAAGA
+474 NPLLCWGGLLALPVLAYRAWKRDRTALFVLVGYLAQVLPWVFISRLTFEYHYFA
-486 AGARI
+486 ATLFLVLALGYVFDRLRQ
-491 PRGKARPHGAVSP
+491 RGSFGIVYAFTAA
-504 RRLSGAGA
+504 SGALFA
-512 AVGVHLAPDVR
+512 LFYPVLTGVTISRSYAWNVLKWLPDW
-523 ISLLRGDAL
+523 
-532 SRARA
+532 
-537 RVRVRPAAPARLS
+537 P
-550 RHRIR
+550 
-555 LHGSKRRALRAV
+555 
-567 LSRAHG
+567 
-573 RDDPAR
+573 
-579 LRMECAQMA
+579 
-588 PGLAILT
+588 
-595 PGNFRNRGTVYDCDR
+595 F
-610 M
+610 

>member
-1 MAALRYIL
+1 MAALRIIL
-9 LAAAI
+9 PAAAI
-14 TLTLALLAH
+14 ALTLALFLQLAW
-23 LRLPARAPI
+23 PARTPI
-32 PRRTG
+32 PRRTA
-37 RRGGLGIAVLTAV
+37 RRGGIGIAVLTAV
-50 YAVAAFWNLGS
+50 YAVAAFTGLGS
-61 AHDPQRFCSFE
+61 ARDPQRFCTLE
-72 VGESAVLALERE
+72 AGESATLALDGVHS
-84 TAIGTVWYYPGL
+84 IDTVWYYTGL
-96 STGEYTLAYST
+96 YTGEYTLAYSD
-107 DGVTFTPAGTMPQ
+107 DGITYTAAGTMPQ

-130 PEMTDAAPAT
+130 PQPADTAPAT
-140 AAYVRITASAHMELG
+140 AAYVRITAGAHLELG
-155 ELALYDLQGDRIGVR
+155 ELALLDAQGERIAVR
-170 AITGPADADALCDE
+170 AITGPASAAALCDE
-184 ADTVPAASTY
+184 ADTVPASSTY
-194 YNSTYFD
+194 YNSSYFD

-224 PLGKEILSLGIV
+224 PLGKVILSLGIAI
-236 LFGMTPFGWRC
+236 FGMTPFGWRC

-281 ACDFMHL
+281 AFDFMHL

-321 HLAACGITF
+321 HLAVCGIAF
-330 GIGAATKWTCLYAGA
+330 GVGAATKWTCLYAGA

-353 HWVFSG
+353 HWVFQG
-359 VRAHRTGDGRRY
+359 VQAHRDGDGRRY
-371 ARRLL
+371 VRRLL

-397 YYPYGAARGLHGA
+397 YYPYGAARGLHGP

-437 ATHPYSSR
+437 ATHPYASR

-474 NPPAVLGRAAGA
+474 NPLLCWGGLLALPVLAYRAAKRDRTALFLLVGYLAQVLPWVFISRLTFEYHYFA
-486 AGARI
+486 ATLFLVLALGYVFDRLRQ
-491 PRGKARPHGAVSP
+491 RGYLGIVYVFTAA
-504 RRLSGAGA
+504 SGALFA
-512 AVGVHLAPDVR
+512 LFYPVLTGVTVSRSYAWNVLKWLPDW
-523 ISLLRGDAL
+523 
-532 SRARA
+532 
-537 RVRVRPAAPARLS
+537 P
-550 RHRIR
+550 
-555 LHGSKRRALRAV
+555 
-567 LSRAHG
+567 
-573 RDDPAR
+573 
-579 LRMECAQMA
+579 
-588 PGLAILT
+588 
-595 PGNFRNRGTVYDCDR
+595 F
-610 M
+610 

>member
-1 MAALRYIL
+1 MAALRIIL
-9 LAAAI
+9 PAAAI
-14 TLTLALLAH
+14 ALTLALF
-23 LRLPARAPI
+23 LRLAWPARTPI
-32 PRRTG
+32 PRRTS
-37 RRGGLGIAVLTAV
+37 RRGGIGIAVLTAV
-50 YAVAAFWNLGS
+50 YAVAAFTGLGS
-61 AHDPQRFCSFE
+61 ARDPQRFCTLE
-72 VGESAVLALERE
+72 AGESATLALDGVHS
-84 TAIGTVWYYPGL
+84 IDTVWYYTGL
-96 STGEYTLAYST
+96 YTGEYTLAYSD
-107 DGVTFTPAGTMPQ
+107 DGITYTAAGTMPQ

-130 PEMTDAAPAT
+130 PQPADAAPAS
-140 AAYVRITASAHMELG
+140 AAYVRVTASAHLELG
-155 ELALYDLQGDRIGVR
+155 ELALLDAQGERIAVR
-170 AITGPADADALCDE
+170 EITGPATAGALCDE
-184 ADTVPAASTY
+184 ADTVPASSTY
-194 YNSTYFD
+194 FNSSYFD

-224 PLGKEILSLGIV
+224 PLGKEILSLGIAI
-236 LFGMTPFGWRC
+236 FGMTPFGWRC

-271 RVALCGAALL
+271 RVALCGTALL

-315 TEGKLR
+315 TEGRLR
-321 HLAACGITF
+321 HLAACGVAF
-330 GIGAATKWTCLYAGA
+330 GVGAATKWTCLYAGA

-353 HWVFSG
+353 HWVFQG
-359 VRAHRTGDGRRY
+359 VQAHRDGDGRRY
-371 ARRLL
+371 VRRLVS
-376 GNIGFCLVF
+376 NIGFCLVF

-474 NPPAVLGRAAGA
+474 NPLLCWGGLLALPVLACRAVRHDRTALFLLVGYLAQVLPWVFISRLTFEYHYFAATLFLVLALGYVFDRLRQRGSFGIVYVFTAA
-486 AGARI
+486 
-491 PRGKARPHGAVSP
+491 
-504 RRLSGAGA
+504 SGALFA
-512 AVGVHLAPDVR
+512 LFYPVLTGVTVSRSYAWNVLKWLPDW
-523 ISLLRGDAL
+523 
-532 SRARA
+532 
-537 RVRVRPAAPARLS
+537 P
-550 RHRIR
+550 
-555 LHGSKRRALRAV
+555 
-567 LSRAHG
+567 
-573 RDDPAR
+573 
-579 LRMECAQMA
+579 
-588 PGLAILT
+588 
-595 PGNFRNRGTVYDCDR
+595 F
-610 M
+610 

>member
-1 MAALRYIL
+1 MAALRIIL
-9 LAAAI
+9 PAAAI
-14 TLTLALLAH
+14 ALTLALFLQLAW
-23 LRLPARAPI
+23 PARTPI
-32 PRRTG
+32 PRRTA
-37 RRGGLGIAVLTAV
+37 RRGGIGIAVLTAV
-50 YAVAAFWNLGS
+50 YAVAAFTGLGS
-61 AHDPQRFCSFE
+61 ARDPQHFCTLE
-72 VGESAVLALERE
+72 AGESATLALDGVHS
-84 TAIGTVWYYPGL
+84 IGTVWYYTGL
-96 STGEYTLAYST
+96 YTGEYSLAYSD
-107 DGVTFTPAGTMPQ
+107 DGITYTTAGTMPQ
-120 GYADLFKWLQ
+120 GYADLFKWLHPQ
-130 PEMTDAAPAT
+130 PADTAPAT
-140 AAYVRITASAHMELG
+140 AAYVRVTASAHLELG
-155 ELALYDLQGDRIGVR
+155 ELALLDAQGERIAVR
-170 AITGPADADALCDE
+170 EITGPATAGALCDE
-184 ADTVPAASTY
+184 ADTAPASSTY
-194 YNSTYFD
+194 FNSSYFD

-224 PLGKEILSLGIV
+224 PLGKVILSLGIR
-236 LFGMTPFGWRC
+236 LFGMTPLGWRC

-281 ACDFMHL
+281 AFDFMHL

-321 HLAACGITF
+321 HLAACGVAF
-330 GIGAATKWTCLYAGA
+330 GVGAATKWTCLYAGA

-353 HWVFSG
+353 HWVFQG
-359 VRAHRTGDGRRY
+359 VQAHRAGDGRRY

-397 YYPYGAARGLHGA
+397 YYPYSAARGLHGA

-474 NPPAVLGRAAGA
+474 NPLLCWGGLLALPVLAYRAVRHDRTALFILVGYLAQVLPWVFISRLTFEYHYFAATLFLVLALGYVFDRLRQRGSFGIVYAFTAA
-486 AGARI
+486 
-491 PRGKARPHGAVSP
+491 
-504 RRLSGAGA
+504 SGALFA
-512 AVGVHLAPDVR
+512 LFYPVLTGVTVSRSYAWNVLKWLPDW
-523 ISLLRGDAL
+523 
-532 SRARA
+532 
-537 RVRVRPAAPARLS
+537 P
-550 RHRIR
+550 
-555 LHGSKRRALRAV
+555 
-567 LSRAHG
+567 
-573 RDDPAR
+573 
-579 LRMECAQMA
+579 
-588 PGLAILT
+588 
-595 PGNFRNRGTVYDCDR
+595 F
-610 M
+610 

>member
-1 MAALRYIL
+1 MAALRIIL
-9 LAAAI
+9 PAAAI
-14 TLTLALLAH
+14 ALTLALFLLLAW
-23 LRLPARAPI
+23 PARTPI
-32 PRRTG
+32 PRRTS
-37 RRGGLGIAVLTAV
+37 RRGGIGIAVLTAV
-50 YAVAAFWNLGS
+50 YAVAAFTGLGS
-61 AHDPQRFCSFE
+61 ARDPQRFCTLE
-72 VGESAVLALERE
+72 AGESATLALDGVHS
-84 TAIGTVWYYPGL
+84 IDTVWYYTGL
-96 STGEYTLAYST
+96 YTGEYTLAYSD
-107 DGVTFTPAGTMPQ
+107 DGITYTAAGTMPQ

-130 PEMTDAAPAT
+130 PQPADAAPAS
-140 AAYVRITASAHMELG
+140 AAYVRVTASAHLELG
-155 ELALYDLQGDRIGVR
+155 ELALLDAQGERIAVR
-170 AITGPADADALCDE
+170 EITGPATAGALCDE
-184 ADTVPAASTY
+184 ADTAPASSTY
-194 YNSTYFD
+194 FNSSYFD

-224 PLGKEILSLGIV
+224 PLGKVILSLGIR
-236 LFGMTPFGWRC
+236 LFGMTPLGWRC

-281 ACDFMHL
+281 AFDFMHL

-321 HLAACGITF
+321 HLAACGVAF
-330 GIGAATKWTCLYAGA
+330 GVGAATKWTCLYAGA

-353 HWVFSG
+353 HWVFQG
-359 VRAHRTGDGRRY
+359 VQAHRAGDGRRY

-397 YYPYGAARGLHGA
+397 YYPYSAARGLHGA

-474 NPPAVLGRAAGA
+474 NPLLCWGGLLALPVLAYRAVRHDRTALFILVGYLAQVLPWVFISRLTFEYHYFAATLFLVLALGYVFDRLRQRGSFGIVYAFTAA
-486 AGARI
+486 
-491 PRGKARPHGAVSP
+491 
-504 RRLSGAGA
+504 SGALFA
-512 AVGVHLAPDVR
+512 LFYPVLTGVTVSRSYAWNVLKWLPDW
-523 ISLLRGDAL
+523 
-532 SRARA
+532 
-537 RVRVRPAAPARLS
+537 P
-550 RHRIR
+550 
-555 LHGSKRRALRAV
+555 
-567 LSRAHG
+567 
-573 RDDPAR
+573 
-579 LRMECAQMA
+579 
-588 PGLAILT
+588 
-595 PGNFRNRGTVYDCDR
+595 F
-610 M
+610 

>member
-1 MAALRYIL
+1 MAALRIIL
-9 LAAAI
+9 PAAAI
-14 TLTLALLAH
+14 ALTLALFLQLAW
-23 LRLPARAPI
+23 PARAPI
-32 PRRTG
+32 PRRTS
-37 RRGGLGIAVLTAV
+37 RRGGIGIAVLTAV
-50 YAVAAFWNLGS
+50 YAVAAFTGLGS
-61 AHDPQRFCSFE
+61 ANAPQHFCTLE
-72 VGESAVLALERE
+72 AGESAVLALDGVHS
-84 TAIGTVWYYPGL
+84 IDTVWYYTGL
-96 STGEYTLAYST
+96 YTGEYTLAYSD
-107 DGVTFTPAGTMPQ
+107 DGITYTAAGTMPQ

-130 PEMTDAAPAT
+130 PQPADTAPAT
-140 AAYVRITASAHMELG
+140 AAYVRVTASAHLELG
-155 ELALYDLQGDRIGVR
+155 ELALYDPQGERIAVR
-170 AITGPADADALCDE
+170 EITGPASAAALCDE
-184 ADTVPAASTY
+184 ADTVPASSTY
-194 YNSTYFD
+194 YNSSYFD

-224 PLGKEILSLGIV
+224 PLGKELLALGIR

-281 ACDFMHL
+281 AFDFMHL

-297 SFATLFILLMYL
+297 SFATFFILLMYL

-321 HLAACGITF
+321 HLAACGIAF
-330 GIGAATKWTCLYAGA
+330 GVGAATKWTCLYAGA

-353 HWVFSG
+353 HWVLQG
-359 VRAHRTGDGRRY
+359 VQAHRDGDGRRY
-371 ARRLL
+371 VRRLL

-385 FVLVPGMIYYAS
+385 FVLVPRMIYYAS
-397 YYPYGAARGLHGA
+397 YYPYGAARGLHGP

-474 NPPAVLGRAAGA
+474 NPLLCWGGLLALPVLVYHAAKRERTALFLLIGYLAQVLPWVFISRLTFEYHYFAATLFLVLALGYVFDRLRQRGSFGIVYAFTAASGA
-486 AGARI
+486 LLALFYPVLTGVTI
-491 PRGKARPHGAVSP
+491 PRDYAWNVLKW
-504 RRLSGAGA
+504 L
-512 AVGVHLAPDVR
+512 PDW
-523 ISLLRGDAL
+523 
-532 SRARA
+532 
-537 RVRVRPAAPARLS
+537 P
-550 RHRIR
+550 
-555 LHGSKRRALRAV
+555 
-567 LSRAHG
+567 
-573 RDDPAR
+573 
-579 LRMECAQMA
+579 
-588 PGLAILT
+588 
-595 PGNFRNRGTVYDCDR
+595 F
-610 M
+610 

>member
-1 MAALRYIL
+1 MAALRIIL
-9 LAAAI
+9 PAAAI
-14 TLTLALLAH
+14 ALTLALFLQLAW
-23 LRLPARAPI
+23 PARTPI
-32 PRRTG
+32 PRRTS
-37 RRGGLGIAVLTAV
+37 RRGGVGIAVLTAV
-50 YAVAAFWNLGS
+50 YAVAAFTGLGS
-61 AHDPQRFCSFE
+61 ARDPQHFCTLE
-72 VGESAVLALERE
+72 AGESATLALDGVHS
-84 TAIGTVWYYPGL
+84 IDTVWYYTGL
-96 STGEYTLAYST
+96 YTGEYTLAYSD
-107 DGVTFTPAGTMPQ
+107 DGITYTPAGTMPQ
-120 GYADLFKWLQ
+120 GYADLFKWLHPQ
-130 PEMTDAAPAT
+130 PADTAPAS
-140 AAYVRITASAHMELG
+140 AAYVRVTASAHLELG
-155 ELALYDLQGDRIGVR
+155 ELALLDAQGERIAVR
-170 AITGPADADALCDE
+170 EITGPATAGALCDE
-184 ADTVPAASTY
+184 ADTVPASSTY
-194 YNSTYFD
+194 CNSSYFD

-224 PLGKEILSLGIV
+224 PLGKVILALGIA

-281 ACDFMHL
+281 AFDFMHL

-315 TEGKLR
+315 TEGRLR
-321 HLAACGITF
+321 HLAACGIAF
-330 GIGAATKWTCLYAGA
+330 GVGAATKWTCLYAGA

-359 VRAHRTGDGRRY
+359 VQAHRDGDGRRY
-371 ARRLL
+371 VRRLVS
-376 GNIGFCLVF
+376 NIGFCLVF

-474 NPPAVLGRAAGA
+474 NPLLCWGGLLALPVLAY
-486 AGARI
+486 
-491 PRGKARPHGAVSP
+491 
-504 RRLSGAGA
+504 
-512 AVGVHLAPDVR
+512 
-523 ISLLRGDAL
+523 
-532 SRARA
+532 
-537 RVRVRPAAPARLS
+537 
-550 RHRIR
+550 
-555 LHGSKRRALRAV
+555 RAV
-567 LSRAHG
+567 RHDRTALFILVGYLAQVLPWVFISRLTFEYHYFAATLFLVLALG
-573 RDDPAR
+573 YVFDR
-579 LRMECAQMA
+579 LRRRGYLGIVYAFTA
-588 PGLAILT
+588 ANGVLFALFYPVLT
-595 PGNFRNRGTVYDCDR
+595 GVTVSRSYAWNVLKWLPDWPF
-610 M
+610 

>member
-1 MAALRYIL
+1 MAALRIIL
-9 LAAAI
+9 PAAAI
-14 TLTLALLAH
+14 ALTLALFLQLAW
-23 LRLPARAPI
+23 PARTPI
-32 PRRTG
+32 PRRTS
-37 RRGGLGIAVLTAV
+37 RRGGIGIAVLTAV
-50 YAVAAFWNLGS
+50 YAVAAFTGLGS
-61 AHDPQRFCSFE
+61 ARDPQRFCTLE
-72 VGESAVLALERE
+72 AGESATLALDGVHS
-84 TAIGTVWYYPGL
+84 IDTVWYYTGL
-96 STGEYTLAYST
+96 YTGEYTLAYSD
-107 DGVTFTPAGTMPQ
+107 DGITYTAAGTMPQ

-130 PEMTDAAPAT
+130 PQPADAAPAS
-140 AAYVRITASAHMELG
+140 AAYVRVTASAHLELG
-155 ELALYDLQGDRIGVR
+155 ELALLDAQGERIAVR
-170 AITGPADADALCDE
+170 EITGPATAGALCDE
-184 ADTVPAASTY
+184 ADTVPASSTY
-194 YNSTYFD
+194 FNSSYFD

-224 PLGKEILSLGIV
+224 PLGKEILSLGIAI
-236 LFGMTPFGWRC
+236 FGMTPFGWRC

-271 RVALCGAALL
+271 RVALCGTALL

-315 TEGKLR
+315 TEGRLR
-321 HLAACGITF
+321 HLAACGVAF
-330 GIGAATKWTCLYAGA
+330 GVGAATKWTCLYAGA

-353 HWVFSG
+353 HWVFQG
-359 VRAHRTGDGRRY
+359 VQAHRDGDGRRY
-371 ARRLL
+371 VRRLVS
-376 GNIGFCLVF
+376 NIGFCLVF

-474 NPPAVLGRAAGA
+474 NPLLCWGGLLALPVLACRAVRHDRTALFLLVGYLAQVLPWVFISRLTFEYHYFAATLFLVLALGYVFDRLRQRGSFGIVYVFTAA
-486 AGARI
+486 
-491 PRGKARPHGAVSP
+491 
-504 RRLSGAGA
+504 SGALFA
-512 AVGVHLAPDVR
+512 LFYPVLTGVTVSRSYAWNVLKWLPDW
-523 ISLLRGDAL
+523 
-532 SRARA
+532 
-537 RVRVRPAAPARLS
+537 P
-550 RHRIR
+550 
-555 LHGSKRRALRAV
+555 
-567 LSRAHG
+567 
-573 RDDPAR
+573 
-579 LRMECAQMA
+579 
-588 PGLAILT
+588 
-595 PGNFRNRGTVYDCDR
+595 F
-610 M
+610 